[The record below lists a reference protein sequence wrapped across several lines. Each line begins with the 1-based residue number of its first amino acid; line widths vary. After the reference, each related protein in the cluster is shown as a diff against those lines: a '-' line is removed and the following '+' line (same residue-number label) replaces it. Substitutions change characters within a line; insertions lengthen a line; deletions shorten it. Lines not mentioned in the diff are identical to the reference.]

1 MQRKFPWIL
10 LSIWESYIGAARIF
24 SVGTLGSLKDYQ
36 APAAEGRLIDLGHFQ
51 SMIIRLNA
59 FQNAFQRKDNVRR
72 GVARILF
79 RGGMPR
85 PINGYHAPLAGG
97 PGGGDGPPDGS
108 EFHFLKQFK
117 VFLMN
122 SFFSKM
128 LKCFFPK
135 RYIFSKINLGKL
147 NIFYENFCIFSKNYF
162 TISLF
167 IISYKFREGLCEF

>member
-1 MQRKFPWIL
+1 M
-10 LSIWESYIGAARIF
+10 
-24 SVGTLGSLKDYQ
+24 GTLGSLKDYQ

-97 PGGGDGPPDGS
+97 PGGGRWPPGR
-108 EFHFLKQFK
+108 ERI
-117 VFLMN
+117 
-122 SFFSKM
+122 SFFKTIQSIFNEFIFFKNVKM
-128 LKCFFPK
+128 FLPQKIHFF
-135 RYIFSKINLGKL
+135 
-147 NIFYENFCIFSKNYF
+147 
-162 TISLF
+162 
-167 IISYKFREGLCEF
+167 